1 MFNKKKQGRHRTSNR
16 FDTLISAR
24 TTIEG
29 DVRFSGG
36 LHVDGK
42 IKGRVI
48 AEEGS
53 DAVIRLSEVGQI
65 TGDVIAPHIII
76 NGTVH
81 GDVRSSSHLELAEK
95 SSVNGSVYYQLIEM
109 AMGAAVNGN
118 LIRQTETTGLLS
130 HEQSETADP
139 ELESEGKFE

>member
-1 MFNKKKQGRHRTSNR
+1 MFNKKKQVRNRSSNR

-36 LHVDGK
+36 LHIDGK

-53 DAVIRLSEVGQI
+53 DAVLRLSEVGQI

-81 GDVRSSSHLELAEK
+81 GDVHSSSHLELAEK

-130 HEQSETADP
+130 HERTDAGD
-139 ELESEGKFE
+139 LEFEVEGKFE